1 MKIHILGICG
11 TFMGGLA
18 RILIESGHKVSGSD
32 QNFYPPMSDQL
43 NELGIKLVKGYEVSK
58 LPEADLYVI
67 GNVLSRGNEC
77 VEEILNKKLP
87 YKSGPEMLGEIIKDR
102 FVIAV
107 SGTHGKTTT
116 SFMIAKIFQSVGKD
130 IGYLIGGLC
139 PNFEFSAKLGNDE
152 VFVVE
157 ADEYDSAFF
166 DKRSKFIHYCP
177 DILIINNL
185 EFDHADIF
193 RDIEDIKR
201 QFMNLLNTMPNGA
214 KVINFPCQP
223 GANNPHVDDVLRY
236 HDNSIKKVN
245 IGIGSYYDGW
255 FDEDDNFII
264 FDDESHRLFI
274 GRESRGREVTLN
286 SLPIYGLHNMKNATA
301 AIVAAATYGINFTDA
316 YHGLSDFEGV
326 RRRLEEKYSKN
337 GITIIDDFAHHPT
350 AIEFAIDSV
359 HKKYKDKR
367 ILNVIELGSNT
378 MSGGYHE
385 EELMDID
392 SKYESL
398 FREQCK
404 IFWLDHRHS
413 LPDDIYHL
421 FWSHDELNKAIADN
435 YKDFEVILIMTN
447 RDSTKIIEPLKEL
460 IEAS

>member
-1 MKIHILGICG
+1 
-11 TFMGGLA
+11 MGGLA

-43 NELGIKLVKGYEVSK
+43 NELGIQLVKGYEASK

-87 YKSGPEMLGEIIKDR
+87 YKSGPEMLGDIIKDR

-130 IGYLIGGLC
+130 IGYLIGGIC
-139 PNFEFSAKLGNDE
+139 HNFEFSAKLGNDE

-223 GANNPHVDDVLRY
+223 GANNPHVDDVL
-236 HDNSIKKVN
+236 HDNFSIKKVN
-245 IGIGSYYDGW
+245 IGIGGYINDYY
-255 FDEDDNFII
+255 DEDDNII
-264 FDDESHRLFI
+264 SFDPESFRLSI
-274 GRESRGREVTLN
+274 GKQGTGSKEVSLN

-301 AIVAAATYGINFTDA
+301 AIAAATTYGINFTDA

-326 RRRLEEKYSKN
+326 RRRLEEKFSFN

-350 AIEFAIDSV
+350 AIQFAIDSV

-378 MSGGYHE
+378 MRNGYHE
-385 EELMDID
+385 EELIDID
-392 SKYESL
+392 SEYESL
-398 FREQCK
+398 FSEQCK
-404 IFWLDHRHS
+404 IFWLDHEYS
-413 LPDDIYHL
+413 LPDDVYYL
-421 FWSHDELNKAIADN
+421 FWSHDDLNKAIAEN
-435 YKDFEVILIMTN
+435 YRDFEVILIMTN

-460 IEAS
+460 IEAN

>member
-1 MKIHILGICG
+1 
-11 TFMGGLA
+11 MGGLA

-43 NELGIKLVKGYEVSK
+43 NELGIQLVKGYEASK

-87 YKSGPEMLGEIIKDR
+87 YKSGPEMLGDIIKDR

-130 IGYLIGGLC
+130 IGYLIGGIC
-139 PNFEFSAKLGNDE
+139 HNFEFSAKLGNDE

-223 GANNPHVDDVLRY
+223 GANNPHVDDVLR
-236 HDNSIKKVN
+236 DNFSIKKVN
-245 IGIGSYYDGW
+245 IGIGGYINDYY
-255 FDEDDNFII
+255 DEDDNII
-264 FDDESHRLFI
+264 SFDPESFRLSI
-274 GRESRGREVTLN
+274 GKQGTGSKEVSLN

-301 AIVAAATYGINFTDA
+301 AIAAATTYGINFTDA

-326 RRRLEEKYSKN
+326 RRRLEEKFSFN

-350 AIEFAIDSV
+350 AIQFAIDSV

-378 MSGGYHE
+378 MRNGYHE
-385 EELMDID
+385 EELIDID
-392 SKYESL
+392 SEYESL
-398 FREQCK
+398 FSEQCK
-404 IFWLDHRHS
+404 IFWLDHEYS
-413 LPDDIYHL
+413 LPDDVYYL
-421 FWSHDELNKAIADN
+421 FWSHDDLNKAIAEN
-435 YKDFEVILIMTN
+435 YRDFEVILIMTN

-460 IEAS
+460 IEAN

>member
-1 MKIHILGICG
+1 
-11 TFMGGLA
+11 MGGLA

-43 NELGIKLVKGYEVSK
+43 NELGIQLVKGYEASK

-87 YKSGPEMLGEIIKDR
+87 YKSGPEMLGDIIKDR

-130 IGYLIGGLC
+130 IGYLIGGIC
-139 PNFEFSAKLGNDE
+139 HNFEFSAKLGNDE

-223 GANNPHVDDVLRY
+223 GANNPHVDDVL
-236 HDNSIKKVN
+236 HDNFSIKKVN
-245 IGIGSYYDGW
+245 IGIGGYINDYY
-255 FDEDDNFII
+255 DEDDNII
-264 FDDESHRLFI
+264 SFDPESFRLSI
-274 GRESRGREVTLN
+274 GKQGTGSKEVSLN

-301 AIVAAATYGINFTDA
+301 AIAAATTYGINFTDA

-326 RRRLEEKYSKN
+326 RRRLEEKFSFN

-350 AIEFAIDSV
+350 AIQFAIDSV

-378 MSGGYHE
+378 MRNGYHE
-385 EELMDID
+385 EELIDID
-392 SKYESL
+392 SEYESL
-398 FREQCK
+398 FSEQCK
-404 IFWLDHRHS
+404 IFWLDHEYS
-413 LPDDIYHL
+413 LPDDVYYL
-421 FWSHDELNKAIADN
+421 FWSHDDLNKAIAEN
-435 YKDFEVILIMTN
+435 FRDFEVILIMTN

-460 IEAS
+460 IEAN

>member
-1 MKIHILGICG
+1 
-11 TFMGGLA
+11 MGGLA

-43 NELGIKLVKGYEVSK
+43 NELGIQLVKGYEASK

-87 YKSGPEMLGEIIKDR
+87 YKSGPEMLGDIIKDR

-130 IGYLIGGLC
+130 IGYLIGGIC
-139 PNFEFSAKLGNDE
+139 HNFEFSAKLGNDE

-223 GANNPHVDDVLRY
+223 GANNPHVDDVL
-236 HDNSIKKVN
+236 HDNFSIKKVN
-245 IGIGSYYDGW
+245 IGIGGYINDYY
-255 FDEDDNFII
+255 DEDDNII
-264 FDDESHRLFI
+264 SFDPESFRLSI
-274 GRESRGREVTLN
+274 GKQGTGSKEVSLN

-301 AIVAAATYGINFTDA
+301 AIAAATTYGINFTDA

-326 RRRLEEKYSKN
+326 RRRLEEKFSFN

-350 AIEFAIDSV
+350 AIQFAIDSV

-378 MSGGYHE
+378 MRNGYHK
-385 EELMDID
+385 EELIDID
-392 SKYESL
+392 SEYESL
-398 FREQCK
+398 FSEQCK
-404 IFWLDHRHS
+404 IFWLDHEYS
-413 LPDDIYHL
+413 LPDDVYYL
-421 FWSHDELNKAIADN
+421 FWSHDDLNKAIAEN
-435 YKDFEVILIMTN
+435 YRDFEVILIMTN

-460 IEAS
+460 IEAN

>member
-1 MKIHILGICG
+1 
-11 TFMGGLA
+11 MGGLA
-18 RILIESGHKVSGSD
+18 RILIESGHQVSGSD
-32 QNFYPPMSDQL
+32 QNFYPPMSNQL
-43 NELGIKLVKGYEVSK
+43 KELDIELTKGFEAST

-77 VEEILNKKLP
+77 VEKILNKKLP

-130 IGYLIGGLC
+130 IGYLIGGIC
-139 PNFEFSAKLGNDE
+139 PNFEFSAKLGTDE

-166 DKRSKFIHYCP
+166 DKRSKFIHYHP
-177 DILIINNL
+177 DILLINNL

-193 RDIEDIKR
+193 RDLEDIKR
-201 QFMNLLNTMPNGA
+201 QFINLLNVMPNGA

-223 GANNPHVDDVLRY
+223 GANNPHVDDVLR
-236 HDNSIKKVN
+236 DNFSIKKVN
-245 IGIGSYYDGW
+245 IGIGGYINDYY
-255 FDEDDNFII
+255 DEDDNII
-264 FDDESHRLFI
+264 SFDPESFRLSI
-274 GRESRGREVTLN
+274 GKQGTGSKEVTLN

-301 AIVAAATYGINFTDA
+301 AIVAAVTYGINFTNA
-316 YHGLSDFEGV
+316 YHGLSEFGGV
-326 RRRLEEKYSKN
+326 LRRLEEKYNLN

-350 AIEFAIDSV
+350 AIKYTMDSV

-378 MSGGYHE
+378 MRNGYHE
-385 EELMDID
+385 EELIDID
-392 SKYESL
+392 SEYESL

-404 IFWLDHRHS
+404 IFWLDHVHS
-413 LPDDIYHL
+413 LPDDVYHL
-421 FWSHDELNKAIADN
+421 FWSHDDLNKAIAES
-435 YKDFEVILIMTN
+435 YRDFEVILIMTN

-460 IEAS
+460 IEAN

>member
-1 MKIHILGICG
+1 
-11 TFMGGLA
+11 MGGLA

-43 NELGIKLVKGYEVSK
+43 NELGIQLVKGYEASK

-87 YKSGPEMLGEIIKDR
+87 YKSGPEMLGDIIKDR

-130 IGYLIGGLC
+130 IGYLIGGIC
-139 PNFEFSAKLGNDE
+139 HNFEFSAKLGNDE

-223 GANNPHVDDVLRY
+223 GANNPHVDDVLR
-236 HDNSIKKVN
+236 DNFSIKKVN
-245 IGIGSYYDGW
+245 IGIGGYINDYY
-255 FDEDDNFII
+255 DEDDNII
-264 FDDESHRLFI
+264 SFDPESFRLSI
-274 GRESRGREVTLN
+274 GKQGTGSKEVTLN

-301 AIVAAATYGINFTDA
+301 AIAAATTYGINFTDA

-326 RRRLEEKYSKN
+326 RRRLEEKFSFN

-350 AIEFAIDSV
+350 AIQFAIDSV

-378 MSGGYHE
+378 MRNGYHE
-385 EELMDID
+385 EELIDID
-392 SKYESL
+392 SEYESL
-398 FREQCK
+398 FSEQCK
-404 IFWLDHRHS
+404 IFWLDHEYS
-413 LPDDIYHL
+413 LPDDVYYL
-421 FWSHDELNKAIADN
+421 FWSHDDLNKAIAEN
-435 YKDFEVILIMTN
+435 YRDFEVILIMTN

-460 IEAS
+460 IEAN